1 MQKGANLHGIIDG
14 VISFCM
20 IAKNE
25 ERDIAA
31 CLESVRG
38 LAGETIVVDT
48 GSTDRTRA
56 IAAEYG
62 AEVIPFDFT
71 FVDFAAA
78 RNCAIG
84 RARGEWILMLDADET
99 LAPGSAAGIE
109 KLAAEDRNAGY
120 FLERVNRS
128 SEAEKPFTDHVVRL
142 FPKRPGIG
150 YRGRVHETVDASI
163 LAGGGKL
170 IRTAIR
176 IDHRFRAD
184 AEARRRK
191 NLWYIEI
198 LKEEIAADP
207 ADHSRLDFLAAEY
220 HQLEMFPEATEVAER
235 IARVRPNDARAHLFV
250 GVYHL
255 LYRPD
260 LPRARADFERALE
273 LRPGYPEAESFL
285 RLVEEKERG

>member
-1 MQKGANLHGIIDG
+1 
-14 VISFCM
+14 M
-20 IAKNE
+20 IARNE
-25 ERDIAA
+25 ERELAT
-31 CLESVRG
+31 CLDSVRA
-38 LAGETIVVDT
+38 LAGEMIVIDT
-48 GSTDRTRA
+48 GSTDRTPA
-56 IAAEYG
+56 IGAGCG
-62 AEVIPFDFT
+62 AEVVPFDFG

-78 RNCAIG
+78 RNCAIA

-99 LAPGSAAGIE
+99 LAAGGAEAIE
-109 KLAAEDRNAGY
+109 KLVAEGRNAGY

-128 SEAEKPFTDHVVRL
+128 AEGGEPFTDYVVRL
-142 FPKRPGIG
+142 FPNRPGIR

-163 LAGGGKL
+163 LAQGGKL
-170 IRTAIR
+170 IQTGIR

-184 AEARRRK
+184 PETRRRK
-191 NLWYIEI
+191 NLWYIQI

-207 ADHSRLDFLAAEY
+207 ADDSRLDFLAAEY
-220 HQLEMFPEATEVAER
+220 HQLEMFDEAAAIAEQ

-260 LPRARADFERALE
+260 FPKARADFERALE

-285 RLVEEKERG
+285 KLLAEKERG

>member
-1 MQKGANLHGIIDG
+1 MSGIIDD
-14 VISFCM
+14 VLSFCM

-25 ERDIAA
+25 ERNLTR
-31 CLESVRG
+31 CLDSVRG
-38 LAGETIVVDT
+38 LAEELIVVDT
-48 GSTDRTRA
+48 GSTDGTA
-56 IAAEYG
+56 TAAKACG
-62 AEVIPFDFT
+62 AEVIPFDFSV
-71 FVDFAAA
+71 VDFAAA
-78 RNCAIG
+78 RNCAIA
-84 RARGEWILMLDADET
+84 RARGRCILMLDADET
-99 LAPGSAAGIE
+99 LDPAGAAEIK
-109 KLAAEDRNAGY
+109 KLIAEDRNAGY

-128 SEAEKPFTDHVVRL
+128 SENQEAFTDHVVRL
-142 FPKRPGIG
+142 FPNRPHVR

-170 IRTAIR
+170 IRTGIR

-184 AEARRRK
+184 ADTRRRK

-207 ADHSRLDFLAAEY
+207 ADDSRLDFLAAEY
-220 HQLEMFPEATEVAER
+220 HQLEMFDAATEIAEQ
-235 IARVRPNDARAHLFV
+235 IARMRPQDARAHLFV

-260 LPRARADFERALE
+260 LARARADLEQALR

-285 RLVEEKERG
+285 RLLEEKERG

>member
-1 MQKGANLHGIIDG
+1 
-14 VISFCM
+14 M

-38 LAGETIVVDT
+38 LAGEMIVVDT

-62 AEVIPFDFT
+62 AEVNLFDFQ
-71 FVDFAAA
+71 FVDFAGA
-78 RNCAIG
+78 RNYAIG

-99 LAPGSAAGIE
+99 LAPGGAAGIE
-109 KLAAEDRNAGY
+109 KLAAEGRNAGY

-128 SEAEKPFTDHVVRL
+128 SDAEKPFTDLVVRL
-142 FPKRPGIG
+142 FPNRTGIR

-191 NLWYIEI
+191 NRWYIEI

-207 ADHSRLDFLAAEY
+207 ADDSRLDFLAAEY
-220 HQLEMFPEATEVAER
+220 HQLEMFAEATEVAER

-260 LPRARADFERALE
+260 LPKARADFERALE

-285 RLVEEKERG
+285 KSVEEKERG